1 MASVLLAIVL
11 LTLETETNLNR
22 SKLSHLHLSSCDT
35 LIIHYISAN
44 ARKKNRKKKRFFGML
59 FGTGFAVP
67 AILAETA
74 AFLPFW
80 QLTPPY
86 GGEFAVSLPSRGLG
100 SRNKSGLPVILLGF
114 HPHRLTMFFAS

>member
-67 AILAETA
+67 AILAEIA
-74 AFLPFW
+74 GFLPFW
-80 QLTPPY
+80 QLTPLTGESSLFPY
-86 GGEFAVSLPSRGLG
+86 HRGG
-100 SRNKSGLPVILLGF
+100 
-114 HPHRLTMFFAS
+114 